1 MRLLPEQR
9 QSMVGA
15 VRRGFKKTLV
25 AKVFGVSRKTVT
37 TWFKRAKHSGRE
49 SFRDKKRKNREVKIT
64 LEVELAI
71 IAMRTTFDWG
81 TARIQ
86 QGLMELPDYAKKVIL
101 HCVQGLKLSRTSI
114 NEVLKKHGLNGYK
127 KNYKHWKF
135 FRAKRQ
141 NELWQADLEG
151 PYSVQGKKY
160 WFFVC
165 IDDYSRYLL
174 VAEQFDHAPTS
185 IEITKLLDK
194 LPQKPEKILT
204 DNGPQFRE
212 KWKRWCNE
220 NDIEPLF
227 AHPYY
232 LQDKGKV
239 ERAIRNVSEEFI
251 YLLKKFPL
259 WLKGKIKAYRE
270 WYNNKRYHRGIKA
283 IPITLYTV

>member
-1 MRLLPEQR
+1 
-9 QSMVGA
+9 MVGA